1 MTYPVDNAIKPLN
14 NQGLVDSAIQRLNDW
29 NLFCSVIGPLPPPP
43 PPQHTHTHTQDRI
56 KLIPKQYSMSPVPI
70 NLLFRIYINVT
81 EWLEFT
87 ATATVSVNH

>member
-14 NQGLVDSAIQRLNDW
+14 NQGLVDSAIQRLNYW
-29 NLFCSVIGPLPPPP
+29 NLFCSVIGPLPPKKNPY
-43 PPQHTHTHTQDRI
+43 TQDRL
-56 KLIPKQYSMSPVPI
+56 KLIPQQYSMSPVPI

-87 ATATVSVNH
+87 ATATVSVNHY